1 MIIFAPTVMNNVRKG
16 KAKYILAPL
25 GMLLLMTMAQVGNGR
40 AHTFITMH
48 QYGIVDTLPKK
59 MAVALQDSAKSF
71 VKNDTVRVP
80 QLEDST
86 LDTSKFQI
94 KKDTLAFKSTKGALD
109 APVVYHADDSM
120 VLDVPTKKITLYG
133 KESKT
138 TYKDNILTAPGI
150 EFNQESGV
158 LSAYYTKD
166 SLGKVVAF
174 PTYNDKDFKTISDT
188 IKFNMKSGKGI
199 TKGTYTQQGEMY
211 VYGEKIKKVD
221 ADVFYAYKSRFTTC
235 DLDTPHFAFVSR
247 RIKFINQKI
256 AITGPIHPEFEGV
269 PIPIYLPFGIFPLTQ
284 GRHSGI
290 LPPTFVEDVNLGLGL
305 IGLGYYKV
313 INQYWDVILKSNIYS
328 YGSYALEVNPRYY
341 KRYHYTGNFD
351 LQYQYNKYNTEGD
364 PDYQVNKTYQ
374 INWLHQSDSKAIPG
388 QTFGASVH
396 YGSTQYN
403 RNVTNNPIVPFNNS
417 SNSSINYA
425 RTFKTYSYTVT
436 GTASQNSNT
445 KRTDLVLPT
454 LSLNLNTLYPF
465 RKKEAV
471 GALKWYENLGIGLS
485 SAIQS
490 TSHYYDDTT
499 TKAYP
504 QIGTNFQWGANH
516 TIPITLS
523 LPQLGALNIAPSV
536 SYTERWYQQKTTI
549 SHDDRSNIL
558 DTAVQKGF
566 YTARSMSF
574 SIGLTTK
581 IYGMFTFGKHA
592 TVRAIR
598 HLITPTLSL
607 TYTPNMNAKSYY
619 NSVDTLGNV
628 IRRSYYGN
636 GIYGAFSEQRFG
648 GLNFGINNNIQ
659 AKVHS
664 DKDTADGGLK
674 KITLI
679 DAFNIT
685 SSYNFLADSFQLS
698 PIAMSA
704 STNLFNKIN
713 ITAGATLDPYEHDS
727 VGQRKKRLVWKD
739 KALTLGQLTSA
750 NLALSTQFKGGDP
763 KKTAP
768 AHSLVQ
774 PFSNIDPTTGQPLND
789 YQQEAAYVSN
799 NPAAYTDFSVPWT
812 LSLSY
817 SLGVTRVT
825 STGYVNT
832 YFSYITQYAVTQF
845 VNWNGTLALT
855 PKWQTGIT
863 GSYDITNKDLGLISV
878 TLARD
883 MHCWQMAISVSNSA
897 VNRFFSIS
905 ISPKAS
911 ILSDLKLNR
920 TRSVNAVPGQ

>member
-1 MIIFAPTVMNNVRKG
+1 MNNVRKG

-25 GMLLLMTMAQVGNGR
+25 VMLLLMATAQAGNGR
-40 AHTFITMH
+40 AHAYTGPDKCGNIDTFPKKVIAFPP
-48 QYGIVDTLPKK
+48 VDTTKP
-59 MAVALQDSAKSF
+59 F
-71 VKNDTVRVP
+71 VKNDTTVVP
-80 QLEDST
+80 QLVDSAFDST
-86 LDTSKFQI
+86 KFQI
-94 KKDTLAFKSTKGALD
+94 KKDTIAFKTTKGALD
-109 APVVYHADDSM
+109 APVTYHADDSM

-158 LSAYYTKD
+158 MSAYYTKD

-174 PTYNDKDFKTISDT
+174 PTYNDKDFKTVSDT
-188 IKFNMKSGKGI
+188 IRFNMKSGKGI

-247 RIKFINQKI
+247 RIKFINQKL

-290 LPPTFVEDVNLGLGL
+290 LPPTFTEDQTLGLEL
-305 IGLGYYKV
+305 AGLGYYKV
-313 INQYWDVILKSNIYS
+313 ISQYWDVIVKGNIYS
-328 YGSYALEVNPRYY
+328 YGSWAVDVNPRYY

-351 LQYQYNKYNTEGD
+351 FAYQYNKYNFKGD
-364 PDYQVNKTYQ
+364 PDYSVTKTYQ

-425 RTFKTYSYTVT
+425 RTFKAYSYTIS

-445 KRTDLVLPT
+445 KRTDIVLPT
-454 LSLNLNTLYPF
+454 ISLNLNTLYPF
-465 RKKEAV
+465 RKRETE
-471 GALKWYENLGIGLS
+471 GALKWYENLGIGLN
-485 SAIQS
+485 SAIQ
-490 TSHYYDDTT
+490 TTTHYYDDTT
-499 TKAYP
+499 SKAYA
-504 QIGTNFQWGANH
+504 QLTSNYQWGASH
-516 TIPITLS
+516 SVPITLS
-523 LPQLGALNIAPSV
+523 LPQLGAINIAPSV
-536 SYTERWYQQKTTI
+536 SYTERWYQQRTMIHPDNFVVDK
-549 SHDDRSNIL
+549 L
-558 DTAVQKGF
+558 DTSVQKGF
-566 YTARSMSF
+566 FTARSMSF
-574 SIGLTTK
+574 SLALTTK

-592 TVRAIR
+592 SVRAIR
-598 HLITPTLSL
+598 HLITPTVSL
-607 TYTPNMNAKSYY
+607 TYTPDMNSKSYY
-619 NSVDTLGNV
+619 DSKDTLGNV
-628 IRRSYYGN
+628 IRRSYYEN

-664 DKDTADGGLK
+664 NTDTADGGLK

-679 DAFNIT
+679 DAFNIN

-698 PIAMSA
+698 PIVMSA

-727 VGQRKKRLVWKD
+727 VGQRVKRLVWKD
-739 KALTLGQLTSA
+739 KAFTLGQLTSA

-763 KKTAP
+763 KKTTP
-768 AHSLVQ
+768 GHSLVQ
-774 PFSNIDPTTGQPLND
+774 PYSNIDPATGLPLND

-812 LSLSY
+812 INLSY
-817 SLGVTRVT
+817 SLGVSRVT
-825 STGYVNT
+825 STGYVNS
-832 YFSYITQYAVTQF
+832 YYSYITQYAVTQY

-855 PKWQTGIT
+855 KKWQTGVT

-911 ILSDLKLNR
+911 ILSDLKINR
-920 TRSVNAVPGQ
+920 TRSVNAQPGQ